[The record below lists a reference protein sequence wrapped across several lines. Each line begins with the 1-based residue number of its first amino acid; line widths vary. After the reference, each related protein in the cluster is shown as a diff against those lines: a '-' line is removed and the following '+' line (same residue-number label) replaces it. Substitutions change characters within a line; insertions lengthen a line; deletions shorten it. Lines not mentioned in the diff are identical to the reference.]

1 MKLQDFHVEAASW
14 SNQEQRSALIA
25 IRSEV
30 FIREQ
35 GVPEAREHDG
45 LDDQCWHVL
54 ARDNDGHPIG
64 CGRLTPDYK
73 VGRMAV
79 VQSWRGRGVG
89 AAVLRELVSRARDL
103 GRPKIALAAQVS
115 AIGFYERQG
124 FSAYG
129 DVFEDAGMAHRSMT
143 LELPLREKIVAP
155 LRDIGALPASNPA
168 ETAAARLQLLTQTQ
182 RELAIYLVLLDQH
195 AYGSPDEVAQLRRI
209 ASSGRDAR
217 IRIILHDP
225 GTALRT
231 DHRIVTLAQR
241 LPSSI
246 QIRTPVEDADLAYPS
261 NYLLNDGGGYL
272 FVPDANR
279 AQGRAATN
287 DRGAQAPL
295 ARHFNNVWE
304 RSERASV
311 LQALNL

>member
-1 MKLQDFHVEAASW
+1 MKLQDFHVEVADW
-14 SNQEQRSALIA
+14 SNQDQRGALLA
-25 IRSEV
+25 IRDEV

-35 GVPEAREHDG
+35 GVSEAREHDG

-54 ARDNDGHPIG
+54 ARDYDGHPIG
-64 CGRLTPDYK
+64 CGRLTPEHK
-73 VGRMAV
+73 IGRMAV
-79 VQSWRGRGVG
+79 TREWRGRGVG

-103 GRPKIALAAQVS
+103 GWLEVALAAQVS
-115 AIGFYERQG
+115 AISFYERQG

-129 DVFEDAGMAHRSMT
+129 EVFEDAGMAHRCMT
-143 LELPLREKIVAP
+143 LALPPRDKIVAP
-155 LRDIGALPASNPA
+155 LRDTGALSAGNPT

-182 RELAIYLVLLDQH
+182 RELSIYLVTLDQH
-195 AYGSPDEVAQLRRI
+195 AYASPDELAELRRI
-209 ASSGRDAR
+209 GSSGRGAR

-225 GTALRT
+225 ATALRT

-246 QIRTPVEDADLAYPS
+246 QIRTPIEEADLAYPS

-279 AQGRAATN
+279 AQGRAASH
-287 DRGAQAPL
+287 DRAAQAPL
-295 ARHFNNVWE
+295 SRHFNNVWE

-311 LQALNL
+311 LQTLDL